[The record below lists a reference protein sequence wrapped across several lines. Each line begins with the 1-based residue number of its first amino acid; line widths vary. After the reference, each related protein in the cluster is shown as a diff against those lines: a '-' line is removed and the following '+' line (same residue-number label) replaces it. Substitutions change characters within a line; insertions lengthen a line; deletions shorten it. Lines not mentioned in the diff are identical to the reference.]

1 MPPRRIPQ
9 QPCPGL
15 GSRPSARDPPLL
27 YGLGQRQRRST
38 SRRAILRGFAGL
50 AGTSA
55 VRAHSEGRFSFGV
68 TPVFLDNNMP
78 LLSLLQEY
86 LSHQLERPIVL
97 VRRRTIREISMM
109 LLSGQL
115 DAAWICDFPY
125 VQYQNR
131 LALVAVPL
139 YRHQP
144 LRQAYVI
151 VNKGSKATTFDDIRD
166 TVHAFSDPDSTSG
179 YLITR
184 WLLALRG
191 ESPAEFFQN
200 SFFTYSHRNI
210 IRAIGSGLGESGS
223 VDGYVW
229 DVMNE
234 RESALLD
241 KTRIVFRSAPLGFP
255 PVVAL
260 ETSRD
265 LPATQALAAALL
277 GMTSDRL
284 GREILSLLAL
294 DGFTTASPDLY
305 ESTAEKW
312 LLVKQ

>member
-1 MPPRRIPQ
+1 MRIYRNGRRHQ
-9 QPCPGL
+9 FHL
-15 GSRPSARDPPLL
+15 
-27 YGLGQRQRRST
+27 
-38 SRRAILRGFAGL
+38 SRRAVLCGFTAL
-50 AGTSA
+50 
-55 VRAHSEGRFSFGV
+55 VRQSPFPGSNEIGFSFGL

-86 LSHQLERPIVL
+86 LSQQLDRPIVL
-97 VRRRTIREISMM
+97 VKRRTYREIATM

-125 VQYQNR
+125 VQYQDR
-131 LALVAVPL
+131 LTLLAVPL
-139 YRHQP
+139 YKEQP

-151 VNKGSKATTFDDIRD
+151 VNKSSKARIFDDIRG

-179 YLITR
+179 YLVTR

-191 ESPAEFFQN
+191 QTPAEFFQH

-210 IRAIGSGLGESGS
+210 IRAIGGGLGESGS
-223 VDGYVW
+223 VEGYVW
-229 DVMNE
+229 DVMKE
-234 RESALLD
+234 REPHLVD
-241 KTRIVFRSAPLGFP
+241 NTRIVFRSEWLGFP
-255 PVVAL
+255 PIVAL
-260 ETSRD
+260 EAARD
-265 LPATQALAAALL
+265 LSATKALATALL
-277 GMTSDRL
+277 GMTSHRL

-312 LLVKQ
+312 RLIKQQS

>member
-1 MPPRRIPQ
+1 MLCGFTALVRQSPF
-9 QPCPGL
+9 PGSNEI
-15 GSRPSARDPPLL
+15 G
-27 YGLGQRQRRST
+27 
-38 SRRAILRGFAGL
+38 
-50 AGTSA
+50 
-55 VRAHSEGRFSFGV
+55 FSFGL

-86 LSHQLERPIVL
+86 LSQQLDRPIVL
-97 VRRRTIREISMM
+97 VKRRTYREIATM

-125 VQYQNR
+125 VQYQDR
-131 LALVAVPL
+131 LTLLAVPL
-139 YRHQP
+139 YRRQP
-144 LRQAYVI
+144 LRETYVI
-151 VNKGSKATTFDDIRD
+151 VNQASKARIFDDIRG

-184 WLLALRG
+184 WQLALRG
-191 ESPAEFFQN
+191 ETPAEFFRN
-200 SFFTYSHRNI
+200 FFFTYSHRNI

-234 RESALLD
+234 REPALLD
-241 KTRIVFRSAPLGFP
+241 KTRIVFRSSPLGFP

-265 LPATQALAAALL
+265 LPATKALAAALL

-312 LLVKQ
+312 RLVKEQS

>member
-1 MPPRRIPQ
+1 VLCGFTALVRQSPF
-9 QPCPGL
+9 PGSNEI
-15 GSRPSARDPPLL
+15 G
-27 YGLGQRQRRST
+27 
-38 SRRAILRGFAGL
+38 
-50 AGTSA
+50 
-55 VRAHSEGRFSFGV
+55 FSFGL

-86 LSHQLERPIVL
+86 LSQQLDRPIVL
-97 VRRRTIREISMM
+97 VKRRTYREIATM

-125 VQYQNR
+125 VQYQDR
-131 LALVAVPL
+131 LTLLAVPL
-139 YRHQP
+139 YRRQP
-144 LRQAYVI
+144 LRETYVI
-151 VNKGSKATTFDDIRD
+151 VNQASKARIFDDIRG

-184 WLLALRG
+184 WQLALRG
-191 ESPAEFFQN
+191 ETPAEFFRN
-200 SFFTYSHRNI
+200 FFFTYSHRNI

-234 RESALLD
+234 REPALLD
-241 KTRIVFRSAPLGFP
+241 KTRIVFRSSPLGFP

-265 LPATQALAAALL
+265 LPATKALAAALL

-312 LLVKQ
+312 RLVKEQS

>member
-1 MPPRRIPQ
+1 VTL
-9 QPCPGL
+9 C
-15 GSRPSARDPPLL
+15 AH
-27 YGLGQRQRRST
+27 GQRHRFSM
-38 SRRAILRGFAGL
+38 SRRAIMCGIAVV

-55 VRAHSEGRFSFGV
+55 VLANGVPSFRLGL

-86 LSHQLERPIVL
+86 LSQQLDRLIVL
-97 VRRRTIREISMM
+97 VKRRTYREISMM

-125 VQYQNR
+125 VQHQDR
-131 LALVAVPL
+131 LTLLAVPL

-144 LRQAYVI
+144 FRQAYVI
-151 VNKGSKATTFDDIRD
+151 VNEASKARAFDDIRG

-191 ESPAEFFQN
+191 ETPAEFFQN

-234 RESALLD
+234 REPALLD

-260 ETSRD
+260 ETSRN
-265 LPATQALAAALL
+265 LPATQALAAALV

-284 GREILSLLAL
+284 GREILSLLGL
-294 DGFTTASPDLY
+294 DGFTTASPELY
-305 ESTAEKW
+305 ESTADKW
-312 LLVKQ
+312 RLVREQS

>member
-1 MPPRRIPQ
+1 M
-9 QPCPGL
+9 
-15 GSRPSARDPPLL
+15 
-27 YGLGQRQRRST
+27 
-38 SRRAILRGFAGL
+38 AGVV
-50 AGTSA
+50 ATSA
-55 VRAHSEGRFSFGV
+55 VRANGVSSFSLGL
-68 TPVFLDNNMP
+68 TPVFLDNNMR

-86 LSHQLERPIVL
+86 LSQRLHRPVVL
-97 VRRRTIREISMM
+97 VKRRTYREISML

-125 VQYQNR
+125 VQYQDR

-151 VNKGSKATTFDDIRD
+151 VNQGSKATTFDDIRG
-166 TVHAFSDPDSTSG
+166 TVHALSDPDSTSG

-229 DVMNE
+229 DVMKE
-234 RESALLD
+234 REPQIVD
-241 KTRIVFRSAPLGFP
+241 KTRIVFRSEPLGFP

-260 ETSRD
+260 KTSRD

-305 ESTAEKW
+305 QSTDEKW
-312 LLVKQ
+312 LLVKQQQS

>member
-1 MPPRRIPQ
+1 M
-9 QPCPGL
+9 
-15 GSRPSARDPPLL
+15 
-27 YGLGQRQRRST
+27 
-38 SRRAILRGFAGL
+38 SRRAILCGMAGL
-50 AGTSA
+50 VGASA
-55 VRAHSEGRFSFGV
+55 VPANGAASFSLGL
-68 TPVFLDNNMP
+68 TSVFLDNNMP

-86 LSHQLERPIVL
+86 LSQRLERPIVL
-97 VRRRTIREISMM
+97 VKRRTYREISIM

-125 VQYQNR
+125 VQYQDR
-131 LALVAVPL
+131 LTLLAVPL

-151 VNKGSKATTFDDIRD
+151 VNQASKASTFDDIRG

-191 ESPAEFFQN
+191 ETPAEFFQN

-234 RESALLD
+234 REPALLD

-260 ETSRD
+260 ETSRN
-265 LPATQALAAALL
+265 LPATQALAAALV

-284 GREILSLLAL
+284 GREILSLLGL
-294 DGFTTASPDLY
+294 DGFTTASPELY
-305 ESTAEKW
+305 ESTADKW
-312 LLVKQ
+312 RLVREQS

>member
-1 MPPRRIPQ
+1 VRQSPF
-9 QPCPGL
+9 PGSNES
-15 GSRPSARDPPLL
+15 G
-27 YGLGQRQRRST
+27 
-38 SRRAILRGFAGL
+38 
-50 AGTSA
+50 
-55 VRAHSEGRFSFGV
+55 FSFGL

-86 LSHQLERPIVL
+86 LSQQLDRPIVL
-97 VRRRTIREISMM
+97 VKRRTYREISTM

-125 VQYQNR
+125 VQYQDR
-131 LALVAVPL
+131 LTLLAVPL
-139 YRHQP
+139 YKDQP

-151 VNKGSKATTFDDIRD
+151 VNKGSKARIFDDIRG

-191 ESPAEFFQN
+191 ETPAEFFQN

-210 IRAIGSGLGESGS
+210 IRAIGGGLGESGS
-223 VDGYVW
+223 VEGYVW
-229 DVMNE
+229 DVMKE
-234 RESALLD
+234 REPHLVD
-241 KTRIVFRSAPLGFP
+241 NTRIVFRSEWLGFP

-260 ETSRD
+260 ETARD
-265 LPATQALAAALL
+265 LSATKALATALL
-277 GMTSDRL
+277 GMTSHRL

-312 LLVKQ
+312 RLIKQQS

>member
-1 MPPRRIPQ
+1 
-9 QPCPGL
+9 
-15 GSRPSARDPPLL
+15 LL
-27 YGLGQRQRRST
+27 HGLGQRQRFST
-38 SRRAILRGFAGL
+38 SRRAILCGFAGL
-50 AGTSA
+50 VGTSA
-55 VRAHSEGRFSFGV
+55 VPAHSKGRFSFGV

-86 LSHQLERPIVL
+86 LSQQLDRPIVL
-97 VRRRTIREISMM
+97 VKRRTYREISMM

-151 VNKGSKATTFDDIRD
+151 VNKGSKATTFDDIRG

-255 PVVAL
+255 PVVAP

-265 LPATQALAAALL
+265 LLATQALAAALL

-312 LLVKQ
+312 RLVKQQP

>member
-1 MPPRRIPQ
+1 V
-9 QPCPGL
+9 
-15 GSRPSARDPPLL
+15 L
-27 YGLGQRQRRST
+27 YPDRHVHRFSM
-38 SRRAILRGFAGL
+38 SRRAILCSMAGVV
-50 AGTSA
+50 GTSA
-55 VRAHSEGRFSFGV
+55 LAANAPASFSLGL
-68 TPVFLDNNMP
+68 TPVFLDNDMP
-78 LLSLLQEY
+78 LLSLLQKY
-86 LSHQLERPIVL
+86 LSQQLDRLIVL
-97 VRRRTIREISMM
+97 VKRRTYREILAM
-109 LLSGQL
+109 LMSGQL

-125 VQYQNR
+125 VQHQDR
-131 LALVAVPL
+131 LTLLAVPL

-144 LRQAYVI
+144 LRETYVI
-151 VNKGSKATTFDDIRD
+151 VNKDSNARTFDDIRD

-191 ESPAEFFQN
+191 KTPAEFFRN
-200 SFFTYSHRNI
+200 FFFTYSHRNI

-229 DVMNE
+229 DVVNE
-234 RESALLD
+234 REPALFD

-260 ETSRD
+260 ETSRN

-284 GREILSLLAL
+284 GRQILSLLAL

-305 ESTAEKW
+305 ESTADKW
-312 LLVKQ
+312 RLVKQQS

>member
-1 MPPRRIPQ
+1 MPY
-9 QPCPGL
+9 GH
-15 GSRPSARDPPLL
+15 RD
-27 YGLGQRQRRST
+27 RHRFWT
-38 SRRAILRGFAGL
+38 SRRAILCGFAGVVG
-50 AGTSA
+50 ASVA
-55 VRAHSEGRFSFGV
+55 RANGEASFSFGL

-86 LSHQLERPIVL
+86 LSQQLDRPIVL
-97 VRRRTIREISMM
+97 VKRRTYREISMM
-109 LLSGQL
+109 LLAGQL

-125 VQYQNR
+125 VQYQDR
-131 LALVAVPL
+131 LTLLAVPL
-139 YRHQP
+139 YKDQP

-151 VNKGSKATTFDDIRD
+151 VNKGSKARIFDDIRG

-179 YLITR
+179 YLVTR

-191 ESPAEFFQN
+191 ETPAEFFQN

-210 IRAIGSGLGESGS
+210 IRAIGGGLGESGS
-223 VDGYVW
+223 VEGYVW
-229 DVMNE
+229 DVMKE
-234 RESALLD
+234 REPHLVD
-241 KTRIVFRSAPLGFP
+241 NTRIVFRSEWLGFP

-260 ETSRD
+260 GASRD
-265 LPATQALAAALL
+265 LSATKALATALL
-277 GMTSDRL
+277 GMTSHRL

-312 LLVKQ
+312 RLVKQQS

>member
-1 MPPRRIPQ
+1 V
-9 QPCPGL
+9 GA
-15 GSRPSARDPPLL
+15 SAA
-27 YGLGQRQRRST
+27 
-38 SRRAILRGFAGL
+38 RASNEA
-50 AGTSA
+50 S
-55 VRAHSEGRFSFGV
+55 FSFGL
-68 TPVFLDNNMP
+68 TPVFDNSNLP

-86 LSHQLERPIVL
+86 LSQRLGRPIVL
-97 VRRRTIREISMM
+97 VKRRTYREISMM
-109 LLSGQL
+109 LLSSQL

-125 VQYQNR
+125 VQFQDR
-131 LALVAVPL
+131 LALVAVPV
-139 YRHQP
+139 YRRQP
-144 LRQAYVI
+144 FRQAYII
-151 VNKGSKATTFDDIRD
+151 VNEGSKATTFDDIRG

-179 YLITR
+179 YLVTR

-191 ESPAEFFQN
+191 ETPAEFFQN

-255 PVVAL
+255 PVVAP

-265 LPATQALAAALL
+265 LLATQALAAALL

-305 ESTAEKW
+305 ESTEEMW
-312 LLVKQ
+312 RLVKQKS

>member
-1 MPPRRIPQ
+1 MCGHRQRH
-9 QPCPGL
+9 L
-15 GSRPSARDPPLL
+15 FRPSRRTILSGMARVV
-27 YGLGQRQRRST
+27 G
-38 SRRAILRGFAGL
+38 A
-50 AGTSA
+50 SA
-55 VRAHSEGRFSFGV
+55 VRANGVSSFSLGL
-68 TPVFLDNNMP
+68 TPVFLDNNMR

-86 LSHQLERPIVL
+86 LSRRLDRPVVL
-97 VRRRTIREISMM
+97 VKRRTYREISML

-125 VQYQNR
+125 VQYQDR

-151 VNKGSKATTFDDIRD
+151 VNQGSKATAFDDIRG

-234 RESALLD
+234 QESALLD

-260 ETSRD
+260 KTSGG

-305 ESTAEKW
+305 QSTVEKW
-312 LLVKQ
+312 LLVKQQQS

>member
-1 MPPRRIPQ
+1 ML
-9 QPCPGL
+9 CGH
-15 GSRPSARDPPLL
+15 
-27 YGLGQRQRRST
+27 RQRHLFRL
-38 SRRAILRGFAGL
+38 SRRRTLCGFAGL
-50 AGTSA
+50 VATWPVPAGGVAS
-55 VRAHSEGRFSFGV
+55 FSLGL

-86 LSHQLERPIVL
+86 LSQRLDRPIVL
-97 VRRRTIREISMM
+97 VKRRTYREISMM

-125 VQYQNR
+125 VQYQDR

-139 YRHQP
+139 YRNQP

-151 VNKGSKATTFDDIRD
+151 VNKGSKATTFDDIRG

-229 DVMNE
+229 EVMNE
-234 RESALLD
+234 RESALLG

-260 ETSRD
+260 ETARD

-294 DGFTTASPDLY
+294 DGFTTESPDLY

-312 LLVKQ
+312 LLVKQQS